1 MKKAVKCIRDNNTF
15 LITMHINMEGDA
27 VGSAL
32 AFRRLVEKLGKRAV
46 VINDDPVPQVYSFL
60 PGTSGILI
68 SQRRPSGKFD
78 CFTALDC
85 SDLKRCGKAAEATS
99 AARSILNIDHH
110 ISNVNFGSVNW
121 VDPVSSSASEMVYRL
136 YKKMNVPFD
145 NESALLLYAG
155 MMTDTGSFRYTNTS
169 PETHR
174 AAAELMPYGIN
185 PADVYRRIYE
195 ASSYADMQALT
206 RILGKMRKD
215 VSGKLIWF
223 EVGKDVM
230 PRRKMEMDLT
240 EQILSYARSIKEAEV
255 VVLFRENFSGKG
267 EVRVNFRSRGKIDVN
282 IIAGMFGGGGHATA
296 SGCTVS
302 GGLKK
307 VVKKVLSAVKE
318 NI

>member
-99 AARSILNIDHH
+99 AARNILNIDHH